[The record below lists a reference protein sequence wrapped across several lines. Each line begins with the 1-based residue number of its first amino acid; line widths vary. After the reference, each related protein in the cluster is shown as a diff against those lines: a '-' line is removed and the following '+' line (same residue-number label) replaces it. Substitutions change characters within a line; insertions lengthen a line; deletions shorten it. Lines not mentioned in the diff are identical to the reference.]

1 MANAVTYASNPQPT
15 STSHMMNARFLA
27 DHSNEHTSVSA
38 FSQTRHITWRCIET
52 DLRFRSHVTIHIIW
66 VINIAGCHRNAFSI
80 VAPHVNVT
88 ESHRYAIRD
97 IVSVAESHRYAIR
110 DVVSIAESHRYTIR
124 DVVNIAETHRYAVA
138 TFNRHFS
145 TTRGMSRA
153 CVLLYV
159 EYNVFEVALEFI
171 RWLSVARSA
180 LYQKMVRWWQTK
192 RTRNCLLDRWLIFD
206 RTLAME

>member
-15 STSHMMNARFLA
+15 PTSHMMNARFLA

-97 IVSVAESHRYAIR
+97 
-110 DVVSIAESHRYTIR
+110 VVNIAESHRYTIR

-153 CVLLYV
+153 CVLLHV
-159 EYNVFEVALEFI
+159 EYNFFEVALEFI